1 MFSTLFIPLSVEFI
15 RFSLVYF
22 PELFLQ
28 IGRQVNGGVEVL
40 PYQGVVLNISGR
52 GFEWDRDNADNEMR
66 CNPTRAVNGTSRSFT
81 VLQEKFH
88 MGSFMNI
95 C

>member
-1 MFSTLFIPLSVEFI
+1 M
-15 RFSLVYF
+15 
-22 PELFLQ
+22 
-28 IGRQVNGGVEVL
+28 NGGVEVL

-66 CNPTRAVNGTSRSFT
+66 CNPTRGVNGTSRNFT
-81 VLQEKFH
+81 VPGEGPYH
-88 MGSFMNI
+88 MDGFNGL